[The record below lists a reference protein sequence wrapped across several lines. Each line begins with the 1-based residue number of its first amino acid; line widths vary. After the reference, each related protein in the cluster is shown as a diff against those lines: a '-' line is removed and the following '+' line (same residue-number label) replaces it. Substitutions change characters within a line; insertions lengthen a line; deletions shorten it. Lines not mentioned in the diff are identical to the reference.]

1 MFIFIAKTQY
11 IVAGCHVTDISVK
24 VGVEGHNP
32 FGAVSLASLSVMGS
46 ATTGFLRYIRTILAG
61 LGTKETRIQCGTSS
75 KSPGAEETWSMLTM
89 CLSSQIIR

>member
-32 FGAVSLASLSVMGS
+32 FGAVSFASLSVMGS

-61 LGTKETRIQCGTSS
+61 LGTRKPGSS
-75 KSPGAEETWSMLTM
+75 AVQVRNRQEPKKLGR
-89 CLSSQIIR
+89 C